1 NDTSVKLQLAQYSPY
16 IYTHDP
22 NPLLPDIVSGG
33 PNWGAGTTISLHT
46 TGRNYAWT
54 RNEFAIPA
62 ALQNKQVSWRF
73 VMDSGSASSIRRWYL
88 DDILLDAAAT
98 PKTFGVCTISKYT
111 CGNFWDLDST
121 NQKKDFQTTGRW
133 DLTNKNAA
141 SNDSGGPS
149 MSWDISTVGTAG
161 TSGQY
166 ATSGSGLTA
175 QAGDNRV
182 HSIAFNG
189 QVDLRSIAADGSGG
203 TPDWEGDLGFPILS
217 FNQAYGL
224 AGGDTIEVEYTRDAD
239 TPGTPANW
247 VRVGTSPIQTVASA
261 GATIKDTM
269 KRYELQLKTIPNW
282 NTQTFRLRFAL
293 IVNNNKE
300 DAGWYIDNITIER
313 EGLMKFGDYPF
324 CDDAEGTTDQWLM
337 SGQWG
342 IATTSGAF
350 QTGNSF
356 SDSPVGQYINGQA
369 TSMAMR
375 YPIDFNNDTPENATN
390 WQGNHSCIDGSKTV
404 GAAVRPILTFW
415 QWRKLGSSKS
425 FRIELFRSAHAATST
440 AAITPIAVWN
450 YSYNGVNSNQV
461 VWEREEVD
469 MQAAIEKATG
479 VSWATLTGNTDKYDD
494 DFYVQFTFD
503 ALSGG
508 SVSDGIYIDN
518 IMMKDYSESSFKLWA
533 PSTNYVAKTGAPAA
547 GAGNGTNWVDNID
560 APDDWYNRW
569 TTGGTWTAV
578 TWDAHSGITSMH
590 DSDVSGKTYLHQ
602 SYNVLEMNKI
612 LDLRGAV
619 NTDLPTMYFWNHYNI
634 NSGDSISVD
643 IAVQD
648 DTEYTAVPPTRSL
661 MGYDYQY
668 RWGST
673 TSYAGGTGVTSWG
686 GASSWQTVWTK
697 GANSRNDAWNRV
709 QVDLRNYVGKRIK
722 VRFVLNAL
730 SNSAVGLG
738 WWLDD
743 IQFIFRTNNVFTV
756 GFTDHAQNMAN
767 WIPEGRWGL
776 APDQWRGSGGG
787 PADLGTNAWNVF
799 WFDCINWMTT
809 PTLASPQPSSKLTQI
824 SCNQDTVG
832 TFFDNVTRTVA
843 ATNAWIDTRT
853 SATQLVA
860 GKHFV
865 KDFTDEVNYDFGSDG
880 RPSSADNT
888 WYDYF
893 AGRFLRT
900 INVTGGQY
908 TFISTSDDGVRVRVE
923 TSTGAVPSGFPSS
936 PYWNVIQDW
945 TLHGRTVDYQ
955 SVTLTP
961 GTYQIIMEY
970 LEASGDAVIQLQV
983 GTNKFSFSDSPKP
996 TAASTLV
1003 KSIPYSESSLILN
1016 GVLNLNTPTG
1026 YTAAQWKPRLEFYEL
1041 YFFDSNTYGSVEV
1054 SADGGFTWTQTGLGD
1069 TTSCPIASGQCD
1081 PNTWG
1086 YANWTPASPNNKDW
1100 LQRSH
1105 DLSLYINQNISLR
1118 FKLHTDS
1125 STQDGWWITDITLG
1139 NAGS

>member
-1 NDTSVKLQLAQYSPY
+1 LTVTYVAANPPAARSFPTGPAPLPSTTPTNGPSPTPTPMTPTATFTSSPTEPPTPTPTDMGFNVPFVDRIDNPVWWRVDNSAYLGGADWKGDYFPNTALTAPADQKDLYNEQVDPASKFSMNFKWGITSPLDGWLTTGYSIRFTRPITVPGSSPMVLNFALDSSDGSRLLIDGSPAINYWSIHDTGTPMTLTQTLSPGAHTLVVEYYNATANNADAGVSLTITTNKGNGLGTDTTNPPGSAVNCPWTQVNGSQPNTVSYAWKENLPTITNGFPQSMHCNLELRGYVDLTGVTNPTMSFWDIWDFGTTSDTSVKLQLAQYSPY

-33 PNWGAGTTISLHT
+33 PNWGAVPAITLHT

-324 CDDAEGTTDQWLM
+324 CDDAEGTTDQWLT

-533 PSTNYVAKTGAPAA
+533 PSKTFTAATGAPV
-547 GAGNGTNWVDNID
+547 GGKGDGTNWVDNID

-730 SNSAVGLG
+730 SNSAVG
-738 WWLDD
+738 
-743 IQFIFRTNNVFTV
+743 
-756 GFTDHAQNMAN
+756 
-767 WIPEGRWGL
+767 
-776 APDQWRGSGGG
+776 
-787 PADLGTNAWNVF
+787 
-799 WFDCINWMTT
+799 
-809 PTLASPQPSSKLTQI
+809 
-824 SCNQDTVG
+824 
-832 TFFDNVTRTVA
+832 
-843 ATNAWIDTRT
+843 
-853 SATQLVA
+853 
-860 GKHFV
+860 
-865 KDFTDEVNYDFGSDG
+865 
-880 RPSSADNT
+880 
-888 WYDYF
+888 
-893 AGRFLRT
+893 
-900 INVTGGQY
+900 
-908 TFISTSDDGVRVRVE
+908 
-923 TSTGAVPSGFPSS
+923 
-936 PYWNVIQDW
+936 
-945 TLHGRTVDYQ
+945 
-955 SVTLTP
+955 
-961 GTYQIIMEY
+961 
-970 LEASGDAVIQLQV
+970 
-983 GTNKFSFSDSPKP
+983 
-996 TAASTLV
+996 
-1003 KSIPYSESSLILN
+1003 
-1016 GVLNLNTPTG
+1016 
-1026 YTAAQWKPRLEFYEL
+1026 
-1041 YFFDSNTYGSVEV
+1041 
-1054 SADGGFTWTQTGLGD
+1054 
-1069 TTSCPIASGQCD
+1069 
-1081 PNTWG
+1081 
-1086 YANWTPASPNNKDW
+1086 
-1100 LQRSH
+1100 
-1105 DLSLYINQNISLR
+1105 
-1118 FKLHTDS
+1118 
-1125 STQDGWWITDITLG
+1125 
-1139 NAGS
+1139 